1 VPGPESTHRSTSRAV
16 DVNGCRGE
24 PVVPRIEIG
33 RAEHQA
39 VALIV
44 VFLVGIAI
52 NEKQCPL
59 SPVSPSARP

>member
-1 VPGPESTHRSTSRAV
+1 VSG
-16 DVNGCRGE
+16 
-24 PVVPRIEIG
+24 IEIG

-52 NEKQCPL
+52 NERQCHCRKVL
-59 SPVSPSARP
+59 RSREHEQLAQIGIILRGR